1 MKKFGNILW
10 GIVLIIIG
18 LIIGGNTLGIIN
30 INIFFDGW
38 WTLFIII
45 PCFIGLIKD
54 KEKTVSIIGLLIGIA
69 LLLGCQNILDFDL
82 IWKLIFPAILVIVG
96 LSIIFKDIIG
106 SKVGEEIK
114 KINKSRNSVNECC
127 ATFSSQNVKI
137 ENERFTGANLTA
149 VFGEV
154 KYDLRNA
161 IIDSDVVINA
171 SSTFGG
177 IEIYVPANVNVKT
190 KSTSIFGGVENKSNT
205 QVNENSH
212 TVYINGTALFGDVEV
227 K

>member
-114 KINKSRNSVNECC
+114 K
-127 ATFSSQNVKI
+127 
-137 ENERFTGANLTA
+137 
-149 VFGEV
+149 
-154 KYDLRNA
+154 
-161 IIDSDVVINA
+161 
-171 SSTFGG
+171 
-177 IEIYVPANVNVKT
+177 
-190 KSTSIFGGVENKSNT
+190 
-205 QVNENSH
+205 
-212 TVYINGTALFGDVEV
+212 
-227 K
+227 